1 MDKDHNLLGVVRVL
15 LKWKRQI
22 IIATVAAGVIAALYS
37 WFFMDDYYKSYATLY
52 PVNLAYNDRAAI
64 FNLEHSDYY
73 GGKED
78 VNRVLTISQSA
89 PIAAAIIEKYK
100 LADHYKIN
108 KEKKYWKTKVRK
120 EFDQNYKSIKTDQG
134 AIEISIYDTDPQTA
148 VNIINDV
155 IGMTDSIYRGSV
167 LDAKKQQIATFKK
180 QVDED
185 QKMADRYND
194 TLAILGK
201 EYAITVKAGADGTVM
216 VEGKDYKAVQIYKGI
231 LAKQKNMMTE
241 INFKSNISDQIENSL
256 QNDNKSLSVIDAPT
270 IADRKEK
277 PIRSLI
283 VVTVMLLT
291 LVVSVFGALIADQ
304 VEDIRR
310 QL

>member
-15 LKWKRQI
+15 LKWKSQI
-22 IIATVAAGVIAALYS
+22 IIVTVAAGVIAAVYS

-134 AIEISIYDTDPQTA
+134 AVEISIFDTDPQIA

-155 IGMTDSIYRGSV
+155 IAMTDSMYRGSV
-167 LDAKKQQIATFKK
+167 LDAKKQQIATFKG
-180 QVDED
+180 QVAED
-185 QKMADRYND
+185 QKTADSYND
-194 TLAILGK
+194 TLATLGR
-201 EYAITVKAGADGTVM
+201 EYGITVKAGADGTVM
-216 VEGKDYKAVQIYKGI
+216 VDGKDYKAVQVYKGI
-231 LAKQKNMMTE
+231 LAKQKNILSE
-241 INFKSNISDQIENSL
+241 VNFKTNISAQIENSL

-270 IADRKEK
+270 AADRKEK

-291 LVVSVFGALIADQ
+291 LVVSIFGALLADQ
-304 VEDIRR
+304 IEDIRR